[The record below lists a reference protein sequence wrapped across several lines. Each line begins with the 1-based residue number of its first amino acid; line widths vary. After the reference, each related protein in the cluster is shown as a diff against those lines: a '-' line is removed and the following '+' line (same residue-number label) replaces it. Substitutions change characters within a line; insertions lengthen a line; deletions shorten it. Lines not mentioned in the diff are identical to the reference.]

1 MVAAAMFNS
10 PRQLIWLCNGSG
22 LKYVS
27 KQELQQ
33 KHTRREA
40 RGWQGDFYVMYA
52 GGPLFTGQWN
62 QQLRSTLR
70 TVQQLVIFL
79 LFFTVLP
86 PFLFGTDRSNAKG
99 IETPLM
105 PPVTTIEHRLSGHLS
120 PSITTAP
127 CQPSSATQPPPNRK
141 LAALSISYPQPKRWF
156 SYEIRAPTAVRVS
169 ARTFVFMHEP
179 L

>member
-1 MVAAAMFNS
+1 
-10 PRQLIWLCNGSG
+10 
-22 LKYVS
+22 
-27 KQELQQ
+27 
-33 KHTRREA
+33 
-40 RGWQGDFYVMYA
+40 MYA

-79 LFFTVLP
+79 LFFTVRP
-86 PFLFGTDRSNAKG
+86 PFLFGMDRSNAKG

-127 CQPSSATQPPPNRK
+127 
-141 LAALSISYPQPKRWF
+141 
-156 SYEIRAPTAVRVS
+156 
-169 ARTFVFMHEP
+169 
-179 L
+179 